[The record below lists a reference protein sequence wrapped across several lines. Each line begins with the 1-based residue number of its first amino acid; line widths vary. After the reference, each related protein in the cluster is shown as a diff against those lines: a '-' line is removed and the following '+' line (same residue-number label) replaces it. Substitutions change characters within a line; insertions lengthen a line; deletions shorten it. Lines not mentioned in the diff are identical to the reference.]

1 MTKKFFNDWSKK
13 RSLTTQIYLV
23 NNSYSFEQNGK
34 TYRVY
39 NHDLKINT
47 LKFEGEY
54 ISIVANTQWYYIDKD
69 GYGNITKRIKIHRK
83 YINTVYFK

>member
-39 NHDLKINT
+39 NHDLKVNT

-54 ISIVANTQWYYIDKD
+54 ISIVATVQWFYTPGRGEKQM
-69 GYGNITKRIKIHRK
+69 RIKIHRK
-83 YINTVYFK
+83 DINTVYFK

>member
-13 RSLTTQIYLV
+13 RSLTKTIYLV

-34 TYRVY
+34 IYRVY
-39 NHDLKINT
+39 NHNMKVKT
-47 LKFEGEY
+47 LDFEGEY
-54 ISIVANTQWYYIDKD
+54 ISIVATCEWFYASEHREKQM
-69 GYGNITKRIKIHRK
+69 RIKIHRK

>member
-1 MTKKFFNDWSKK
+1 MTKKFFNDWSNK

-23 NNSYSFEQNGK
+23 NNSYSFEKNGI

-39 NHDLKINT
+39 NHDLMVNT
-47 LKFEGEY
+47 LKFEGDY
-54 ISIVANTQWYYIDKD
+54 ISIVATVNWRYTPGRSDKQM
-69 GYGNITKRIKIHRK
+69 RIKIHRK

>member
-23 NNSYSFEQNGK
+23 NNAYSFEKNGK
-34 TYRVY
+34 IYRVY
-39 NHDLKINT
+39 NHDLMVNT
-47 LKFEGEY
+47 LKFEGDY
-54 ISIVANTQWYYIDKD
+54 ISIVATVNWFYTPGRGEKQM
-69 GYGNITKRIKIHRK
+69 RIKIHRK

>member
-1 MTKKFFNDWSKK
+1 MTKKFFNDWSNK
-13 RSLTTQIYLV
+13 RSLTKQIYLV
-23 NNSYSFEQNGK
+23 NHSYSFEQNGK

-39 NHDLKINT
+39 NHDLKVNT

-54 ISIVANTQWYYIDKD
+54 ISIIATVNWYYISGRSEKQM
-69 GYGNITKRIKIHRK
+69 RIKIHRK